1 MKRKMVLVFLFLVLL
16 LTACTY
22 APKQVPCDA
31 FELVDAINKSNSAG
45 GIHTLELAQ
54 GCTYELTW
62 IEDMTNGHNGLPT
75 ILTEMTINGN
85 GATIIRA
92 DNAPNFRIFHV
103 GSKTTLRLNN
113 LTIENGHAD
122 GGGSSNYEDRGGAIL
137 NRGILSINS
146 VLITNNYA
154 GYVGGIYNTGNITIK
169 NSTISHNNADSLTN
183 GLLNTGEMEI
193 THSTIS
199 DNGLI
204 TYGDAI
210 WNKGTLNVVNSTISD
225 NQGVGIE
232 NDKDAEGPGVVTL
245 SSVTFSGNG
254 SALNSVTETIVI
266 QNTLFGPQQNAAC
279 SPFTAVFSIG
289 TSMDTDGSCNI
300 TTVSPNSLN
309 LGPLADNGGP
319 TQTHVL
325 GQGSVAID
333 AAAGSCLIN
342 DQRGVHRPQ
351 GADCDV
357 GAYEYEGPFVKEE
370 QEQKICKFTSVAN
383 LFCRFG
389 PGSSVYPEVDSFT
402 PGQESEVLGIS
413 PDGNFVQVVGANNA
427 MPCYVPYEDKFGVV
441 NGDCNNLPI
450 LDPPPTPEEPADPPD
465 DGGQEDEP
473 VEGCTVLQTDGSLK
487 CVSPCPAGVGPGDP
501 CTMP

>member
-1 MKRKMVLVFLFLVLL
+1 MKRKMVLVFLFLILL

-22 APKQVPCDA
+22 EVPCDTL
-31 FELVDAINKSNSAG
+31 ELIDAIHKSNSTGASD
-45 GIHTLELAQ
+45 TLELAQ
-54 GCTYELTW
+54 GCVYEIEW

-75 ILTEMTINGN
+75 ILSEMTINGN
-85 GATIIRA
+85 GATIIRTS
-92 DNAPNFRIFHV
+92 DDLNFRILQV
-103 GSKTTLRLNN
+103 GSKTIATINN

-122 GGGSSNYEDRGGAIL
+122 GNGPTNYEDRGGAIL

-154 GYVGGIYNTGNITIK
+154 GYVGGIYNTGNMTIK

-183 GLLNTGEMEI
+183 GIVNIGEMEI

-199 DNGLI
+199 DNGLL

-210 WNKGTLNVVNSTISD
+210 WNLGTLNVVNSTISD

-232 NDKDAEGPGVVTL
+232 NDRDDNHPGVVTL

-279 SPFTAVFSIG
+279 SPSTAVFSIG

-300 TTVSPNSLN
+300 NTVSPNSLK

-319 TQTHVL
+319 TQTHAL

-351 GADCDV
+351 GDDCDV
-357 GAYEYEGPFVKEE
+357 GAFEYEGPFVKEE
-370 QEQKICKFTSVAN
+370 QEPEQKICEFTAITN
-383 LFCRFG
+383 LFCRLG
-389 PGSSVYPEVDSFT
+389 PGMSAYPEIDSFT
-402 PGQESEVLGIS
+402 PGQVGEVLGIS
-413 PDGNFVQVVGANNA
+413 PDGKFVQVVGAGNKL
-427 MPCYVPYEDKFGVV
+427 PCYVSVEKQFGEL
-441 NGDCNNLPI
+441 NGVCDDLPT
-450 LDPPPTPEEPADPPD
+450 LDPPPTLVPTDPPD
-465 DGGQEDEP
+465 DGDPENTP
-473 VEGCTVLQTDGSLK
+473 LEGCTILQTDGSLK
-487 CVSPCPAGVGPGDP
+487 CVSPCPAGIGPGDP

>member
-1 MKRKMVLVFLFLVLL
+1 
-16 LTACTY
+16 
-22 APKQVPCDA
+22 
-31 FELVDAINKSNSAG
+31 
-45 GIHTLELAQ
+45 
-54 GCTYELTW
+54 
-62 IEDMTNGHNGLPT
+62 
-75 ILTEMTINGN
+75 MTINGN
-85 GATIIRA
+85 GATIIRTS
-92 DNAPNFRIFHV
+92 DDLNFRILQV
-103 GSKTTLRLNN
+103 GSKTIATINN

-122 GGGSSNYEDRGGAIL
+122 GNGPTNYEDRGGAIL

-154 GYVGGIYNTGNITIK
+154 GYVGGIYNTGNITIR

-183 GLLNTGEMEI
+183 GILNTGEMEI
-193 THSTIS
+193 SHSTIS
-199 DNGLI
+199 ENGLI

-210 WNKGTLNVVNSTISD
+210 WNNGTLNVVNSTISD

-232 NDKDAEGPGVVTL
+232 NDKDADGPGVVTL

-254 SALNSVTETIVI
+254 SALNSATETIVI

-279 SPFTAVFSIG
+279 SPSTAVFSIG

-300 TTVSPNSLN
+300 TTVTPNSLK

-319 TQTHVL
+319 THTHDL

-357 GAYEYEGPFVKEE
+357 GAFEFEGPFVKNEP
-370 QEQKICKFTSVAN
+370 EQKICSFTAITN
-383 LFCRFG
+383 LFCRLG
-389 PGSSVYPEVDSFT
+389 PGMFAYHEIDSFT
-402 PGQESEVLGIS
+402 PNQVGEVLGIS
-413 PDGNFVQVVGANNA
+413 PDGNFLQVMGANNA
-427 MPCYVPYEDKFGVV
+427 MPCYVPYEEKFGFV
-441 NGDCNNLPI
+441 NGDCENLPV
-450 LDPPPTPEEPADPPD
+450 LDPPPTPAPTHPSD

-473 VEGCTVLQTDGSLK
+473 VEGCTVLQTDGSLL
-487 CVSPCPAGVGPGDP
+487 CVSPCPAGIGPGDP

>member
-22 APKQVPCDA
+22 DVPCDS
-31 FELVDAINKSNSAG
+31 FELVDTIIKANKNSTDD
-45 GIHTLELAQ
+45 TLELAQ

-62 IEDMTNGHNGLPT
+62 IEDMSNGHNGLPA
-75 ILTEMTINGN
+75 ILSNMTINGN
-85 GATIIRA
+85 GATIRRA
-92 DNAPNFRIFHV
+92 ENADHFRILQV
-103 GSKTTLRLNN
+103 GTKSTVTIND

-122 GGGSSNYEDRGGAIL
+122 GAGPTNYEDKGGGIL

-183 GLLNTGEMEI
+183 GLLNIGEMEI
-193 THSTIS
+193 THSTVS
-199 DNGLI
+199 ENGLI

-210 WNKGTLNVVNSTISD
+210 WNIGTLNVVNSTISN

-232 NDKDAEGPGVVTL
+232 NDKDAEGTGVVTL

-279 SPFTAVFSIG
+279 SPSTAVFSIG

-300 TTVSPNSLN
+300 TTVSPNSLK

-319 TQTHVL
+319 TQTHDL

-357 GAYEYEGPFVKEE
+357 GAFEYEGPFVKAEP
-370 QEQKICKFTSVAN
+370 EQKICKFTAITN
-383 LFCRFG
+383 LFCRLG
-389 PGSSVYPEVDSFT
+389 PGMSDYPEIDTFT

-413 PDGNFVQVVGANNA
+413 PDGNFVQVMGANNA
-427 MPCYVPYEDKFGVV
+427 MPCYVPKEKENEKKFGETS
-441 NGDCNNLPI
+441 GDCDGLLI
-450 LDPPPTPEEPADPPD
+450 LEPPPTPVPADPPD
-465 DGGQEDEP
+465 DGDPEDTP
-473 VEGCTVLQTDGSLK
+473 VEGCTVLQTDGSLI
-487 CVSPCPAGVGPGDP
+487 CVSPCPAGIGPGDP

>member
-31 FELVDAINKSNSAG
+31 FELVDAIAKSNSTG

-54 GCTYELTW
+54 GCVYELTW

-92 DNAPNFRIFHV
+92 DDAPNFRIFHV
-103 GSKTTLRLNN
+103 GSKTTLTLNN

-122 GGGSSNYEDRGGAIL
+122 GAGSSNYEDRGGAIL

-169 NSTISHNNADSLTN
+169 NSTISQNNADHLTN
-183 GLLNTGEMEI
+183 GILNTGMMEI
-193 THSTIS
+193 SHSTVS
-199 DNGLI
+199 ENGLI

-210 WNKGTLNVVNSTISD
+210 WNKGTLNITNSTISD

-232 NDKDAEGPGVVTL
+232 NDKDAE
-245 SSVTFSGNG
+245 
-254 SALNSVTETIVI
+254 
-266 QNTLFGPQQNAAC
+266 QNAAC
-279 SPFTAVFSIG
+279 SPSTAVFSIG

-300 TTVSPNSLN
+300 NTVSPNSLK

-319 TQTHVL
+319 THTHDL

-357 GAYEYEGPFVKEE
+357 GAFEYEGPFVKQEP
-370 QEQKICKFTSVAN
+370 EQKICKFTAITN
-383 LFCRFG
+383 LFCRLG
-389 PGSSVYPEVDSFT
+389 PGMSDYPEIDTFT

-413 PDGNFVQVVGANNA
+413 PDGNFVQVMGANNA
-427 MPCYVPYEDKFGVV
+427 IPCYVPKAANSG
-441 NGDCNNLPI
+441 
-450 LDPPPTPEEPADPPD
+450 TSRS
-465 DGGQEDEP
+465 
-473 VEGCTVLQTDGSLK
+473 T
-487 CVSPCPAGVGPGDP
+487 
-501 CTMP
+501 